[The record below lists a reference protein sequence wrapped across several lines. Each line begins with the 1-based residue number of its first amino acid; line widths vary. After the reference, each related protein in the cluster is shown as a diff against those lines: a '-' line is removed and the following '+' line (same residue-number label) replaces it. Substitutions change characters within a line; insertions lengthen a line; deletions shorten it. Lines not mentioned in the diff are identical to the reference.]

1 MSASGTPTGAP
12 APDACPA
19 RPPARQAAPAPSAR
33 GPSLWHHRPFV
44 VLWLAR
50 IVSVAGGMASMMA
63 IQWWVLETT
72 GSAQRMAS
80 VNAVAALVMAVA
92 GLPAGVLVD
101 RWHRG
106 RFFLVLEVGRG
117 LVMAALAALLFT
129 GHATLPAVLVLLA
142 VDAAGLALFM
152 PLSSAIWPEL
162 VPPQQLAAANGL
174 VATGESVG
182 RIAGPALGGMLASRH
197 AGWAALVDAV
207 SYAVSAVA
215 ILLAG
220 ALGWKA
226 PAGSSPAGG
235 VAGGSGAPP
244 QAGGPAAPRAGRGT
258 GRRPAGP
265 AGDPHGSFAAQFRE
279 GVAAVFG
286 RPDLGP
292 FFILVSVLNLA
303 FAASFVLIPVVVQ
316 RVLQGGPQV
325 LGWIQASLAV
335 GALAGG
341 LLAGTGRGP
350 RRARGWMQL
359 IVLQA
364 LLGAVLGSS
373 RWLPASI
380 AAGCLFGVVNA
391 LVNVAAT
398 TMLQQA
404 VTPDLRGRVFGLL
417 YTVAM
422 ILQPLGQMAGGTLAD
437 RVPVPMI
444 FATTALLTVLAVAA
458 AWWRAPAMRTL
469 LDHPAAGNAA
479 SGSGAVEVNRG

>member
-1 MSASGTPTGAP
+1 MSVTGNPKGAP
-12 APDACPA
+12 ARNATPA
-19 RPPARQAAPAPSAR
+19 GPSTRKAASP
-33 GPSLWHHRPFV
+33 PSLWRRRPFV

-50 IVSVAGGMASMMA
+50 IVSVAGGMANMMA

-72 GSAQRMAS
+72 GSAQWMAS
-80 VNAVAALVMAVA
+80 VNAVVTLVMAVA
-92 GLPAGVLVD
+92 GLPAGVLAD

-106 RFFLVLEVGRG
+106 RFFLILEVGRG

-129 GHATLPAVLVLLA
+129 GRATLPAVLALLA
-142 VDAAGLALFM
+142 VDAAGLALFV

-182 RIAGPALGGMLASRH
+182 RIAGPALGGVLASRH
-197 AGWAALVDAV
+197 PGWAALADAV

-226 PAGSSPAGG
+226 PSPSSPDETAGRPGTASEAGAAAISEAGGGAGS
-235 VAGGSGAPP
+235 
-244 QAGGPAAPRAGRGT
+244 
-258 GRRPAGP
+258 RPAGP
-265 AGDPHGSFAAQFRE
+265 ATGSHRSFAAQFRE